1 MIISD
6 FMNKRHTNF
15 RNTITRKQPMNSSLR
30 TPIMNEFRFSNP
42 STRWSMLLLLLLFSV
57 SLQNCSSSEMESSE
71 PEELIKMV
79 NVETEV
85 LIPEPFNSFL
95 RLVGTVETSDDV
107 QLSAEV
113 SGRVLTHVVR
123 EGQRVRKG
131 QTILRI
137 DDAKLSQEVARL
149 EAMVAQSETTWN
161 RVQTLYEEENI
172 GSEIDYLT
180 AKYAFDQNKS
190 ALASLLVDLENT
202 EIIAPFNGVVETIF
216 VEEGEMVAP
225 GMPAIRLI
233 GAEQF
238 VISAGVP
245 ARYANVVEL
254 GDRVDVWFDTQV
266 QDTLAGTIVYV
277 ANSIDPSNRTFK
289 IDIRLPSGQSYYKVD
304 MIANLRLNT
313 LSLDQA
319 VVVSEEFVYSKDYGY
334 VMYVKESNSEG
345 KDIARERKVEL
356 GPSFKTEVVINQGL
370 APGDEIITIGSA
382 FLNDG
387 VRINVVNS
395 TGPVLAF
402 D

>member
-1 MIISD
+1 
-6 FMNKRHTNF
+6 
-15 RNTITRKQPMNSSLR
+15 MNSSFR
-30 TPIMNEFRFSNP
+30 TPTMNALGFSHP
-42 STRWSMLLLLLLFSV
+42 LTRWSMYSLLLLFSV

-85 LIPEPFNSFL
+85 LSPETFNSFL
-95 RLVGTVETSDDV
+95 RLVGRVETSDDV

-113 SGRVLTHVVR
+113 SGRVLAHVVS

-131 QTILRI
+131 QTILQI
-137 DDAKLSQEVARL
+137 DDSKLSQEVARL
-149 EAMVAQSETTWN
+149 EALVAQSETTWK
-161 RVQTLYEEENI
+161 RVQTLYEKENI
-172 GSEIDYLT
+172 GSEIDYLN
-180 AKYAFDQNKS
+180 AKYAYDQNKS

-233 GAEQF
+233 GADQF
-238 VISAGVP
+238 VIAAGVP

-254 GDRVDVWFDTQV
+254 GDKVDVWFDTQV

-289 IDIRLPSGQSYYKVD
+289 IDIRLPSGQTYYKVD

-313 LSLDQA
+313 LSLSQA
-319 VVVSEEFVYSKDYGY
+319 IVVSEEFVYSKGDGY
-334 VMYVKESNSEG
+334 VMYVKSTNSEG
-345 KDIARERKVEL
+345 KDIAIERRVEL

-370 APGDEIITIGSA
+370 LLGDEIITIGSA

-387 VRINVVNS
+387 VRINVVSS
-395 TGPVLAF
+395 TGPVLAL

>member
-1 MIISD
+1 
-6 FMNKRHTNF
+6 
-15 RNTITRKQPMNSSLR
+15 MNSSFR
-30 TPIMNEFRFSNP
+30 NPIKNVFQSP
-42 STRWSMLLLLLLFSV
+42 SSSTRWSMLFVVLVFS
-57 SLQNCSSSEMESSE
+57 LTLHNCSSDEMESSE

-85 LIPEPFNSFL
+85 LRSEPFNSFL

-113 SGRVLTHVVR
+113 SGKVFMHVVS
-123 EGQRVRKG
+123 EGQKVQKG

-149 EAMVAQSETTWN
+149 EAVVAQYETTWK

-172 GSEIDYLT
+172 GSEIDYLN
-180 AKYAFDQNKS
+180 AKYAYDQNKS
-190 ALASLLVDLENT
+190 ALSSLSVDLENT
-202 EIIAPFNGVVETIF
+202 EIIAPFTGVVETIF

-233 GAEQF
+233 GANQF

-289 IDIRLPSGQSYYKVD
+289 IDIRLPSGKTYYKVD

-313 LSLDQA
+313 LSLNQA
-319 VVVSEEFVYSKDYGY
+319 VVVSEEFVYSKGEGY
-334 VMYVKESNSEG
+334 VMYVKGTNSEG
-345 KDIARERKVEL
+345 KDIALERKVEL
-356 GPSFKTEVVINQGL
+356 GPSFKTEVVISRGL

-382 FLNDG
+382 FLNDR

-395 TGPVLAF
+395 TGPVFAL

>member
-1 MIISD
+1 
-6 FMNKRHTNF
+6 
-15 RNTITRKQPMNSSLR
+15 MNSSFR
-30 TPIMNEFRFSNP
+30 NPIKNVFQSPSSSTP
-42 STRWSMLLLLLLFSV
+42 WSMLFVVLVFS
-57 SLQNCSSSEMESSE
+57 LTLHNCSSDEMESSE

-85 LIPEPFNSFL
+85 LSSEPFNSFL

-113 SGRVLTHVVR
+113 SGKVFMHVVS
-123 EGQRVRKG
+123 EGQKVQKG

-149 EAMVAQSETTWN
+149 EAVVAQSETTWK

-172 GSEIDYLT
+172 GSEIDYLN
-180 AKYAFDQNKS
+180 AKYAYDQNKS
-190 ALASLLVDLENT
+190 ALSSLSVDLENT
-202 EIIAPFNGVVETIF
+202 EIIAPFTGVVETIF

-233 GAEQF
+233 GANQF

-254 GDRVDVWFDTQV
+254 GDRVDVWFDTQI

-277 ANSIDPSNRTFK
+277 ANSIDPLNRTFK
-289 IDIRLPSGQSYYKVD
+289 IDIRLPSGKTYYKVD

-313 LSLDQA
+313 LSLNQA
-319 VVVSEEFVYSKDYGY
+319 VVVSEEFVYSKGEGY
-334 VMYVKESNSEG
+334 VMYVKGTNSEG
-345 KDIARERKVEL
+345 KDIALERKVEL
-356 GPSFKTEVVINQGL
+356 GPSFKTEVVINRGL

-382 FLNDG
+382 FLNDR

-395 TGPVLAF
+395 TGPVFAL

>member
-1 MIISD
+1 
-6 FMNKRHTNF
+6 
-15 RNTITRKQPMNSSLR
+15 MNSSFR
-30 TPIMNEFRFSNP
+30 NPIKNVFQSP
-42 STRWSMLLLLLLFSV
+42 SSSTRWSMLFVVLVFS
-57 SLQNCSSSEMESSE
+57 LTLHNCSSDEMESSE

-85 LIPEPFNSFL
+85 LSSEPFNSFL

-113 SGRVLTHVVR
+113 SGKVFMHLVS
-123 EGQRVRKG
+123 EGQKVQKG

-149 EAMVAQSETTWN
+149 EAVVAQYETTWK

-172 GSEIDYLT
+172 GSEIDYLN
-180 AKYAFDQNKS
+180 AKYAYDQNKS
-190 ALASLLVDLENT
+190 ALSSLLVDLENT
-202 EIIAPFNGVVETIF
+202 EIIAPFTGVVETIF

-233 GAEQF
+233 GANQF

-289 IDIRLPSGQSYYKVD
+289 IDIRLPSGKTYYKVD

-313 LSLDQA
+313 LSLNQA
-319 VVVSEEFVYSKDYGY
+319 VVVSEEFVYSKGEGY
-334 VMYVKESNSEG
+334 VMYVKGTNSEG
-345 KDIARERKVEL
+345 KDIALERKVEL
-356 GPSFKTEVVINQGL
+356 GPSFKTEVVISRGL

-382 FLNDG
+382 FLNDR

-395 TGPVLAF
+395 TGPVFAL

>member
-1 MIISD
+1 
-6 FMNKRHTNF
+6 
-15 RNTITRKQPMNSSLR
+15 MNSSFR
-30 TPIMNEFRFSNP
+30 NPIKNVFQSP
-42 STRWSMLLLLLLFSV
+42 SSSTRWSMLFVVLVFS
-57 SLQNCSSSEMESSE
+57 LTLHNCSSEEMESSE

-85 LIPEPFNSFL
+85 LSSEPFNSFL

-113 SGRVLTHVVR
+113 SGKVFMHVVS
-123 EGQRVRKG
+123 EGQKVQKG

-149 EAMVAQSETTWN
+149 EAVVAQYETTWK

-172 GSEIDYLT
+172 GSEIDYLN
-180 AKYAFDQNKS
+180 AKYAYDQNKS
-190 ALASLLVDLENT
+190 ALSSLLVDLENT
-202 EIIAPFNGVVETIF
+202 EIIAPFTGVVETIF

-233 GAEQF
+233 GANQF

-289 IDIRLPSGQSYYKVD
+289 IDIRLPSGKTYYKVD

-313 LSLDQA
+313 LSLNQA
-319 VVVSEEFVYSKDYGY
+319 VVVSEEFVYSKGEGY
-334 VMYVKESNSEG
+334 VMYVKGTNSEG
-345 KDIARERKVEL
+345 KDIALERKVEL
-356 GPSFKTEVVINQGL
+356 GPSFKTEVVISRGL

-382 FLNDG
+382 FLNDR

-395 TGPVLAF
+395 TGPVFAL

>member
-1 MIISD
+1 
-6 FMNKRHTNF
+6 
-15 RNTITRKQPMNSSLR
+15 MNSSFR
-30 TPIMNEFRFSNP
+30 NPIKNVFQSPSSSN
-42 STRWSMLLLLLLFSV
+42 RWSMLFVVLVFS
-57 SLQNCSSSEMESSE
+57 LTLHNCSSDEMESSE

-85 LIPEPFNSFL
+85 LSSEPFNSFL

-113 SGRVLTHVVR
+113 SGKVFMHVVS
-123 EGQRVRKG
+123 EGQKVQKG

-149 EAMVAQSETTWN
+149 EAVVAQSETTWK

-172 GSEIDYLT
+172 GSEIDYLN
-180 AKYAFDQNKS
+180 AKYAYDQNKS
-190 ALASLLVDLENT
+190 ALSSLSVDLENT
-202 EIIAPFNGVVETIF
+202 KIIAPFTGVVETIF

-233 GAEQF
+233 GANQF

-289 IDIRLPSGQSYYKVD
+289 IDIRLPNGKTYYKVD

-313 LSLDQA
+313 LSLNQA
-319 VVVSEEFVYSKDYGY
+319 VVVSEEFVYSKGEGY
-334 VMYVKESNSEG
+334 VMYVKGTNSEG
-345 KDIARERKVEL
+345 KDIALERKVEL
-356 GPSFKTEVVINQGL
+356 GPSFKTEVVINRGL

-382 FLNDG
+382 FLNDR

-395 TGPVLAF
+395 TGPVFAL

>member
-1 MIISD
+1 
-6 FMNKRHTNF
+6 
-15 RNTITRKQPMNSSLR
+15 MNSSFR
-30 TPIMNEFRFSNP
+30 NPIKNVFQSP
-42 STRWSMLLLLLLFSV
+42 SSFTRWSMLFVVLVFS
-57 SLQNCSSSEMESSE
+57 LTLYNCSSNEMESSE

-85 LIPEPFNSFL
+85 LFLEPFNSFL

-113 SGRVLTHVVR
+113 SGKVSMHVVS
-123 EGQRVRKG
+123 EGQQVQKG

-149 EAMVAQSETTWN
+149 EAMVAQSETTWK
-161 RVQTLYEEENI
+161 RIQTLYEEENI
-172 GSEIDYLT
+172 GSEIDYLN
-180 AKYAFDQNKS
+180 AKYAYDQNKS
-190 ALASLLVDLENT
+190 ALSSLAVDLENT
-202 EIIAPFNGVVETIF
+202 EIIAPFTGVVETIF
-216 VEEGEMVAP
+216 VEEGEMVGP

-233 GAEQF
+233 GADQF

-254 GDRVDVWFDTQV
+254 GDQVDVWFDTQV
-266 QDTLAGTIVYV
+266 QDTLAGNIVYV

-289 IDIRLPSGQSYYKVD
+289 IDIRLPSGKTYYKVD

-313 LSLDQA
+313 LSLNQA
-319 VVVSEEFVYSKDYGY
+319 VVVSEEFVYSKGDGY
-334 VMYVKESNSEG
+334 VMYIKGTNSEG
-345 KDIARERKVEL
+345 KDIALERKVEL
-356 GPSFKTEVVINQGL
+356 GPSFKTEVVIKRGL
-370 APGDEIITIGSA
+370 VPGDEIITIGSA
-382 FLNDG
+382 FLNDR

-395 TGPVLAF
+395 TDPVFAL

>member
-1 MIISD
+1 
-6 FMNKRHTNF
+6 
-15 RNTITRKQPMNSSLR
+15 MNSSFR
-30 TPIMNEFRFSNP
+30 NPIKNVFQSP
-42 STRWSMLLLLLLFSV
+42 SSSTRWSMLIVVLVFS
-57 SLQNCSSSEMESSE
+57 LTLHNCSSDEMESSE

-85 LIPEPFNSFL
+85 LSSEPFNSFL

-113 SGRVLTHVVR
+113 SGKVFMHVVS
-123 EGQRVRKG
+123 EGQKVQKG

-149 EAMVAQSETTWN
+149 EAVLAQSETTWK

-172 GSEIDYLT
+172 GSEIDYLN
-180 AKYAFDQNKS
+180 AKYAYDQNKS
-190 ALASLLVDLENT
+190 ALSSLSVDLENT
-202 EIIAPFNGVVETIF
+202 EIIAPFTGVVETIF

-233 GAEQF
+233 GANQF

-289 IDIRLPSGQSYYKVD
+289 IDIRLPSGKTYYKVD

-313 LSLDQA
+313 LSLNQA
-319 VVVSEEFVYSKDYGY
+319 VVVSEEFVYSKGEGY
-334 VMYVKESNSEG
+334 VMYVKGTNSEG
-345 KDIARERKVEL
+345 KDIALERKVEL
-356 GPSFKTEVVINQGL
+356 GPSFKTEVVINRGL

-382 FLNDG
+382 FLNDR

-395 TGPVLAF
+395 TGPVFAL

>member
-1 MIISD
+1 
-6 FMNKRHTNF
+6 
-15 RNTITRKQPMNSSLR
+15 MNSSFR
-30 TPIMNEFRFSNP
+30 NPIKNVFQSP
-42 STRWSMLLLLLLFSV
+42 SSSTRWSMLFVVLVFS
-57 SLQNCSSSEMESSE
+57 LTLHNCSSDEMESSE

-85 LIPEPFNSFL
+85 LSSEPFNSFL

-113 SGRVLTHVVR
+113 SGKVFMHVVS
-123 EGQRVRKG
+123 EGQKVQKG

-149 EAMVAQSETTWN
+149 EAVVAQYETTWK

-172 GSEIDYLT
+172 GSEIDYLN
-180 AKYAFDQNKS
+180 AKYAYDQNKS
-190 ALASLLVDLENT
+190 ALSSLSVDLENT
-202 EIIAPFNGVVETIF
+202 EIIAPFTGVVETIF

-233 GAEQF
+233 GANQF

-289 IDIRLPSGQSYYKVD
+289 IDIRLPSGKTYYKVD

-313 LSLDQA
+313 LSLNQA
-319 VVVSEEFVYSKDYGY
+319 VVVSEEFVYSKGEGY
-334 VMYVKESNSEG
+334 VMYVKGTNSEG
-345 KDIARERKVEL
+345 KDIALERKVEL
-356 GPSFKTEVVINQGL
+356 GPSFKTEVVISRGL

-382 FLNDG
+382 FLNDR

-395 TGPVLAF
+395 TGPVFAL

>member
-1 MIISD
+1 
-6 FMNKRHTNF
+6 
-15 RNTITRKQPMNSSLR
+15 MNSSFR
-30 TPIMNEFRFSNP
+30 NPIKNVFQSP
-42 STRWSMLLLLLLFSV
+42 SSFARWSMLFVVLVFS
-57 SLQNCSSSEMESSE
+57 LTLYNCSSNEMESSE

-85 LIPEPFNSFL
+85 LFLEPFNSFL

-113 SGRVLTHVVR
+113 SGKVSMHVVS
-123 EGQRVRKG
+123 EGQQVQKG

-149 EAMVAQSETTWN
+149 KAMVAQSETTWK

-172 GSEIDYLT
+172 GSEIDYLN
-180 AKYAFDQNKS
+180 AKYAYDQNKS
-190 ALASLLVDLENT
+190 ALSSLAVDLENT
-202 EIIAPFNGVVETIF
+202 EIIAPFTGVVETIF

-233 GAEQF
+233 GADQF

-266 QDTLAGTIVYV
+266 QDTLAGNIVYV

-289 IDIRLPSGQSYYKVD
+289 IDIRLPSGKTYYKVD

-313 LSLDQA
+313 LSLNQV
-319 VVVSEEFVYSKDYGY
+319 VVVSEEFVYSKGDGY
-334 VMYVKESNSEG
+334 VMYVKGTNSEG
-345 KDIARERKVEL
+345 KDIALERTVEL
-356 GPSFKTEVVINQGL
+356 GPSFKTEVVINRGL
-370 APGDEIITIGSA
+370 VPGDEIITIGSA
-382 FLNDG
+382 FLNDR

-395 TGPVLAF
+395 IGPVLAL

>member
-1 MIISD
+1 
-6 FMNKRHTNF
+6 
-15 RNTITRKQPMNSSLR
+15 MNSSFR
-30 TPIMNEFRFSNP
+30 NPIKNVFQSP
-42 STRWSMLLLLLLFSV
+42 SSSTRWSMLFVVLVFS
-57 SLQNCSSSEMESSE
+57 LTLHNCSSDEMESSG

-85 LIPEPFNSFL
+85 LSSEPFNSFL

-113 SGRVLTHVVR
+113 SGKVFMHVVS
-123 EGQRVRKG
+123 EGQKVQKG

-149 EAMVAQSETTWN
+149 EAVVAQSETTWK

-172 GSEIDYLT
+172 GSEIDYLN
-180 AKYAFDQNKS
+180 AKYAYDQNKS
-190 ALASLLVDLENT
+190 ALSSLSVDLENT
-202 EIIAPFNGVVETIF
+202 EIIAPFTGVVETIF

-233 GAEQF
+233 GANQF

-289 IDIRLPSGQSYYKVD
+289 IDIRLPSGKTYYKVD

-313 LSLDQA
+313 LSLNQA
-319 VVVSEEFVYSKDYGY
+319 VVVSEEFVYSKGEGY
-334 VMYVKESNSEG
+334 VMYVKGTNSEG
-345 KDIARERKVEL
+345 KDIALERKVEL
-356 GPSFKTEVVINQGL
+356 GPSFKTEVVINRGL

-382 FLNDG
+382 FLNDR

-395 TGPVLAF
+395 TGPVFAL

>member
-1 MIISD
+1 
-6 FMNKRHTNF
+6 
-15 RNTITRKQPMNSSLR
+15 MNSSFR
-30 TPIMNEFRFSNP
+30 NPIKNVFQSP
-42 STRWSMLLLLLLFSV
+42 SSSTRWCMLFVVLVFS
-57 SLQNCSSSEMESSE
+57 LTLHNCSSDKMESSE

-85 LIPEPFNSFL
+85 LSSEPFNSFL

-113 SGRVLTHVVR
+113 SGKVFMHVVS
-123 EGQRVRKG
+123 EGQKVQKG

-149 EAMVAQSETTWN
+149 EAVVAQSETTWK

-172 GSEIDYLT
+172 GSEIDYLN
-180 AKYAFDQNKS
+180 AKYAYDQNKS
-190 ALASLLVDLENT
+190 ALSSLSVDLENT
-202 EIIAPFNGVVETIF
+202 EIIAPFTGVVETIF

-233 GAEQF
+233 GANQF

-289 IDIRLPSGQSYYKVD
+289 IDIRLPSGKTYYKVD

-313 LSLDQA
+313 LSLNQA
-319 VVVSEEFVYSKDYGY
+319 VVVSEEFVYSKGEGY
-334 VMYVKESNSEG
+334 VMYVKGTNSEG
-345 KDIARERKVEL
+345 KDIALERKVEL
-356 GPSFKTEVVINQGL
+356 GPSFKTEVVINRGL

-382 FLNDG
+382 FLNDR

-395 TGPVLAF
+395 TGPVFAL

>member
-1 MIISD
+1 
-6 FMNKRHTNF
+6 
-15 RNTITRKQPMNSSLR
+15 MNSSHR
-30 TPIMNEFRFSNP
+30 NPIKSVFQSPRS
-42 STRWSMLLLLLLFSV
+42 STQWSMLFVVLVFS
-57 SLQNCSSSEMESSE
+57 LTLHNCSSDEMESSE

-85 LIPEPFNSFL
+85 LSSEPFNSFL

-113 SGRVLTHVVR
+113 SGKVFMHVVS
-123 EGQRVRKG
+123 EGQKVQKG

-149 EAMVAQSETTWN
+149 EAVVAQYETTWK

-172 GSEIDYLT
+172 GSEIDYLN
-180 AKYAFDQNKS
+180 AKYAYDQNKS
-190 ALASLLVDLENT
+190 ALSSLLVDLENT
-202 EIIAPFNGVVETIF
+202 EIIAPFTGVVETIF

-233 GAEQF
+233 GANQF

-289 IDIRLPSGQSYYKVD
+289 IDIRLPSGKTYYKVD

-313 LSLDQA
+313 LSLNQA
-319 VVVSEEFVYSKDYGY
+319 VVVSEEFVYSKGEGY
-334 VMYVKESNSEG
+334 VMYVKGTNSEG
-345 KDIARERKVEL
+345 KDIALERKVEL
-356 GPSFKTEVVINQGL
+356 GPSFKTEVVISRGL

-382 FLNDG
+382 FLNDR

-395 TGPVLAF
+395 TGPVFAL

>member
-1 MIISD
+1 
-6 FMNKRHTNF
+6 
-15 RNTITRKQPMNSSLR
+15 MNSSFIN
-30 TPIMNEFRFSNP
+30 PIKNVFQSP
-42 STRWSMLLLLLLFSV
+42 SSSTRWSMLFVVLVFS
-57 SLQNCSSSEMESSE
+57 LTLHNCSSDEMESSE

-85 LIPEPFNSFL
+85 LSSEPFNSFL

-113 SGRVLTHVVR
+113 SGKVFMHVVS
-123 EGQRVRKG
+123 EGQKVQKG

-149 EAMVAQSETTWN
+149 EAVVAQYETTWK

-172 GSEIDYLT
+172 GSEIDYLN
-180 AKYAFDQNKS
+180 AKYAYDQNKS
-190 ALASLLVDLENT
+190 ALSSLSVDLENT
-202 EIIAPFNGVVETIF
+202 EIIAPFTGVVETIF

-233 GAEQF
+233 GANQF

-289 IDIRLPSGQSYYKVD
+289 IDIRLPSGKTYYKVD

-313 LSLDQA
+313 LSLNQA
-319 VVVSEEFVYSKDYGY
+319 VVVSEEFVYSKGEGY
-334 VMYVKESNSEG
+334 VMYVKGTNSEG
-345 KDIARERKVEL
+345 KDIALERKVEL
-356 GPSFKTEVVINQGL
+356 GPSFKTEVVISRGL

-382 FLNDG
+382 FLNDR

-395 TGPVLAF
+395 TGPVFAL

>member
-1 MIISD
+1 
-6 FMNKRHTNF
+6 
-15 RNTITRKQPMNSSLR
+15 MNSS
-30 TPIMNEFRFSNP
+30 FRNSIKNVFQSP
-42 STRWSMLLLLLLFSV
+42 SLYTQWSMLFVVLVFS
-57 SLQNCSSSEMESSE
+57 LTLHNCSSDEMESSE

-85 LIPEPFNSFL
+85 LSSEPFNSFL

-113 SGRVLTHVVR
+113 SGKVFMHVVS
-123 EGQRVRKG
+123 EGQKVQKG

-149 EAMVAQSETTWN
+149 EAVVAQSETTWK

-172 GSEIDYLT
+172 GSEIDYLN
-180 AKYAFDQNKS
+180 AKYAYDQNKS
-190 ALASLLVDLENT
+190 ALSSLSVDLENT
-202 EIIAPFNGVVETIF
+202 EIIAPFTGVVETIF

-233 GAEQF
+233 GANQF

-266 QDTLAGTIVYV
+266 QDTLTGTIVYV

-289 IDIRLPSGQSYYKVD
+289 IDIRLPSGKTYYKVD

-313 LSLDQA
+313 LSLNQA
-319 VVVSEEFVYSKDYGY
+319 VVVSEEFVYSKGEGY
-334 VMYVKESNSEG
+334 VMYVKGTNSEG
-345 KDIARERKVEL
+345 KDIALERKVEL
-356 GPSFKTEVVINQGL
+356 GPSFKTEVVINRGL

-382 FLNDG
+382 FLNDR

-395 TGPVLAF
+395 TGPVFAL

>member
-1 MIISD
+1 
-6 FMNKRHTNF
+6 
-15 RNTITRKQPMNSSLR
+15 MNSSFR
-30 TPIMNEFRFSNP
+30 NPIKNVFQSP
-42 STRWSMLLLLLLFSV
+42 SSSTRWSMLFVVLVFS
-57 SLQNCSSSEMESSE
+57 LTLHNCSSDEMESSE

-85 LIPEPFNSFL
+85 LSSEPFNSFL

-113 SGRVLTHVVR
+113 SGKVFMHVVS
-123 EGQRVRKG
+123 EGQKVQKG

-149 EAMVAQSETTWN
+149 EAVVAQYETTWK

-172 GSEIDYLT
+172 GSEIDYLN
-180 AKYAFDQNKS
+180 AKYAYDQNKS
-190 ALASLLVDLENT
+190 ALSSLSVDLENT
-202 EIIAPFNGVVETIF
+202 EIIAPFTGVVETIF

-233 GAEQF
+233 GANQF

-289 IDIRLPSGQSYYKVD
+289 IDIRLPSGKSYYKVD

-313 LSLDQA
+313 LSLNQA
-319 VVVSEEFVYSKDYGY
+319 VVVSEEFVYSKGEGY
-334 VMYVKESNSEG
+334 VMYVKGTNSEG
-345 KDIARERKVEL
+345 KDIALERKVEL
-356 GPSFKTEVVINQGL
+356 GPSFKTEVVISRGL

-382 FLNDG
+382 FLNDR

-395 TGPVLAF
+395 TGPVFAL

>member
-1 MIISD
+1 
-6 FMNKRHTNF
+6 
-15 RNTITRKQPMNSSLR
+15 MNSS
-30 TPIMNEFRFSNP
+30 FRNSIKNVFQSP
-42 STRWSMLLLLLLFSV
+42 SLYTQWSMLFVVLVFS
-57 SLQNCSSSEMESSE
+57 LTLHNCSSGEMESSE

-85 LIPEPFNSFL
+85 LSSEPFNSFL

-113 SGRVLTHVVR
+113 SGKVFMHVVS
-123 EGQRVRKG
+123 EGQKVQKG

-149 EAMVAQSETTWN
+149 EAVVAQSETTWK

-172 GSEIDYLT
+172 GSEIDYLN
-180 AKYAFDQNKS
+180 AKYAYDQNKS
-190 ALASLLVDLENT
+190 ALSSLSVDLENT
-202 EIIAPFNGVVETIF
+202 EIIAPFTGVVETIF

-233 GAEQF
+233 GANQF

-266 QDTLAGTIVYV
+266 QDTLTGTIVYV

-289 IDIRLPSGQSYYKVD
+289 IDIRLPSGKTYYKVD

-313 LSLDQA
+313 LSLNQA
-319 VVVSEEFVYSKDYGY
+319 VVVSEEFVYSKGEGY
-334 VMYVKESNSEG
+334 VMYVKGTNSEG
-345 KDIARERKVEL
+345 KDIALERKVEL
-356 GPSFKTEVVINQGL
+356 GPSFKTEVVINRGL

-382 FLNDG
+382 FLNDR

-395 TGPVLAF
+395 TGPVFAL

>member
-1 MIISD
+1 
-6 FMNKRHTNF
+6 
-15 RNTITRKQPMNSSLR
+15 MNSSFR
-30 TPIMNEFRFSNP
+30 NPIKNVFQSP
-42 STRWSMLLLLLLFSV
+42 SSSTRWSMLFVVLVFS
-57 SLQNCSSSEMESSE
+57 LTLHNCSSDEMESSE

-85 LIPEPFNSFL
+85 LSSEPFNSFL
-95 RLVGTVETSDDV
+95 RLVGMVETSDDV

-113 SGRVLTHVVR
+113 SGKVFMHVVS
-123 EGQRVRKG
+123 EGQKVQKG

-149 EAMVAQSETTWN
+149 EAVVAQYETTWK

-172 GSEIDYLT
+172 GSEIDYLN
-180 AKYAFDQNKS
+180 AKYAYDQNKS
-190 ALASLLVDLENT
+190 ALSSLSVDLENT
-202 EIIAPFNGVVETIF
+202 EIIAPFTGVVETIF

-233 GAEQF
+233 GANQF

-289 IDIRLPSGQSYYKVD
+289 IDIRLPSGKTYYKVD

-313 LSLDQA
+313 LSLNQA
-319 VVVSEEFVYSKDYGY
+319 VVVSEEFVYSKGEGY
-334 VMYVKESNSEG
+334 VMYVKGTNSEG
-345 KDIARERKVEL
+345 KDIALERKVEL
-356 GPSFKTEVVINQGL
+356 GPSFKTEVVISRGL

-382 FLNDG
+382 FLNDR

-395 TGPVLAF
+395 TGLVFAL

>member
-1 MIISD
+1 
-6 FMNKRHTNF
+6 
-15 RNTITRKQPMNSSLR
+15 MNSSFR
-30 TPIMNEFRFSNP
+30 NPIKNVFQSPSSSTP
-42 STRWSMLLLLLLFSV
+42 WSMLFVVLVFS
-57 SLQNCSSSEMESSE
+57 LTLHNCSSDEMESSE

-85 LIPEPFNSFL
+85 LSSEPFNSFL

-113 SGRVLTHVVR
+113 SGKVFMHVVS
-123 EGQRVRKG
+123 EGQKVQKG

-149 EAMVAQSETTWN
+149 EAVVAQSETTWK

-172 GSEIDYLT
+172 GSEIDYLN
-180 AKYAFDQNKS
+180 AKYAYDQNKS
-190 ALASLLVDLENT
+190 ALSSLSVDLENT
-202 EIIAPFNGVVETIF
+202 EIIAPFTGVVETIF

-233 GAEQF
+233 GANQF

-254 GDRVDVWFDTQV
+254 GDRVDVWFDTQI

-289 IDIRLPSGQSYYKVD
+289 IDIRLPSGKTYYKVD

-313 LSLDQA
+313 LSLNQA
-319 VVVSEEFVYSKDYGY
+319 VVVSEEFVYSKGEGY
-334 VMYVKESNSEG
+334 VMYVKGTNSEG
-345 KDIARERKVEL
+345 KDIALERKVEL
-356 GPSFKTEVVINQGL
+356 GPSFKTEVVINRGL

-382 FLNDG
+382 FLNDR

-395 TGPVLAF
+395 TGPVFAL

>member
-1 MIISD
+1 
-6 FMNKRHTNF
+6 
-15 RNTITRKQPMNSSLR
+15 MNSSFR
-30 TPIMNEFRFSNP
+30 NPIKNVFQSP
-42 STRWSMLLLLLLFSV
+42 SSSTRWSMLFVVLVFS
-57 SLQNCSSSEMESSE
+57 LTLHNCSSDEMESSE

-85 LIPEPFNSFL
+85 LSSEPFNSFL

-113 SGRVLTHVVR
+113 SGKVLMHVVS
-123 EGQRVRKG
+123 EGQKVQKG

-149 EAMVAQSETTWN
+149 EAVVAQYETTWK

-172 GSEIDYLT
+172 GSEIDYLD
-180 AKYAFDQNKS
+180 AKYAYDQNKS
-190 ALASLLVDLENT
+190 ALSSLSVDLENT
-202 EIIAPFNGVVETIF
+202 EIIAPFTGVVETIF

-233 GAEQF
+233 GANQF

-289 IDIRLPSGQSYYKVD
+289 IDIRLPSGKTYYKVD

-313 LSLDQA
+313 LSLNQA
-319 VVVSEEFVYSKDYGY
+319 VVVSEEFVYSKGEGY
-334 VMYVKESNSEG
+334 VMYVKGTNSEG
-345 KDIARERKVEL
+345 KDIALERKVEL
-356 GPSFKTEVVINQGL
+356 GPSFKTEVVISRGL

-382 FLNDG
+382 FLNDR

-395 TGPVLAF
+395 TGPVFAL

>member
-1 MIISD
+1 
-6 FMNKRHTNF
+6 
-15 RNTITRKQPMNSSLR
+15 MNSSFR
-30 TPIMNEFRFSNP
+30 KPIKNVFQSP
-42 STRWSMLLLLLLFSV
+42 SSSTRWSMLFVVLVFS
-57 SLQNCSSSEMESSE
+57 LTLHNCSSDEMESSE

-85 LIPEPFNSFL
+85 LSSEPFNSFL

-113 SGRVLTHVVR
+113 SGKVFMHVVS
-123 EGQRVRKG
+123 EGQKVQKG

-149 EAMVAQSETTWN
+149 KAVVAQSETTWK

-172 GSEIDYLT
+172 GSEIDYLN
-180 AKYAFDQNKS
+180 AKYAYDQNKS
-190 ALASLLVDLENT
+190 ALSSLSVDLENT
-202 EIIAPFNGVVETIF
+202 KIIAPFTGVVETIF

-233 GAEQF
+233 GANQF

-289 IDIRLPSGQSYYKVD
+289 IDIRLPNGKTYYKVD

-313 LSLDQA
+313 LSLNQA
-319 VVVSEEFVYSKDYGY
+319 VVVSEEFVYSKGEGY
-334 VMYVKESNSEG
+334 VMYVKGTSSEG
-345 KDIARERKVEL
+345 KDIALERKVEL
-356 GPSFKTEVVINQGL
+356 GPSFKTEVVINRGL

-382 FLNDG
+382 FLNDR

-395 TGPVLAF
+395 TGPVFAL

>member
-1 MIISD
+1 
-6 FMNKRHTNF
+6 
-15 RNTITRKQPMNSSLR
+15 MNSS
-30 TPIMNEFRFSNP
+30 FRNQIKNVFQSP
-42 STRWSMLLLLLLFSV
+42 SSSTRWSMLFVVLVFS
-57 SLQNCSSSEMESSE
+57 LTLHNCSSDEMESSE

-85 LIPEPFNSFL
+85 LSSEPFNSFL

-113 SGRVLTHVVR
+113 SGKVLMHVVS
-123 EGQRVRKG
+123 EGQKVQKG

-149 EAMVAQSETTWN
+149 EAVVAQYETTWK

-172 GSEIDYLT
+172 GSEIDYLN
-180 AKYAFDQNKS
+180 AKYAYDQNKS
-190 ALASLLVDLENT
+190 ALSSLSVDLENT
-202 EIIAPFNGVVETIF
+202 EIIAPFTGVVETIF

-233 GAEQF
+233 GANQF

-289 IDIRLPSGQSYYKVD
+289 IDIRLPSGKTYYKVD

-313 LSLDQA
+313 LSLNQA
-319 VVVSEEFVYSKDYGY
+319 VVVSEEFVYSKGEGY
-334 VMYVKESNSEG
+334 VMYVKGTNSEG
-345 KDIARERKVEL
+345 KDIALERKVEL
-356 GPSFKTEVVINQGL
+356 GPSFKTEVVISRGL

-382 FLNDG
+382 FLNDR

-395 TGPVLAF
+395 TGPVFAL

>member
-1 MIISD
+1 
-6 FMNKRHTNF
+6 
-15 RNTITRKQPMNSSLR
+15 MNSSFR
-30 TPIMNEFRFSNP
+30 NPIKNVFQSP
-42 STRWSMLLLLLLFSV
+42 SSFTWWSMLFVVLVFS
-57 SLQNCSSSEMESSE
+57 LTLYNCSSNEMESSE

-85 LIPEPFNSFL
+85 LFLEPFNSFL

-113 SGRVLTHVVR
+113 SGKVSMHVVS
-123 EGQRVRKG
+123 EGQQVQKG

-149 EAMVAQSETTWN
+149 EAMVAQSETTWK
-161 RVQTLYEEENI
+161 RIQTLYEEENI
-172 GSEIDYLT
+172 GSEIDYLN
-180 AKYAFDQNKS
+180 AKYAYDQNKS
-190 ALASLLVDLENT
+190 ALSSLAVDLENT
-202 EIIAPFNGVVETIF
+202 EIIAPFTGVVETIF

-233 GAEQF
+233 GADQF

-254 GDRVDVWFDTQV
+254 GDQVDVWFDTQV
-266 QDTLAGTIVYV
+266 QDTLAGNIVYV

-289 IDIRLPSGQSYYKVD
+289 IDIRLPSGKTYYKVD

-313 LSLDQA
+313 LSLNQA
-319 VVVSEEFVYSKDYGY
+319 VVVSEEFVYSKGDGY
-334 VMYVKESNSEG
+334 VMYIKGTNSEG
-345 KDIARERKVEL
+345 KDIALERKVEL
-356 GPSFKTEVVINQGL
+356 GPSFKTEVVIKRGL
-370 APGDEIITIGSA
+370 VPGDEIITIGSA
-382 FLNDG
+382 FLNDR

-395 TGPVLAF
+395 TDPVFAL

>member
-1 MIISD
+1 
-6 FMNKRHTNF
+6 
-15 RNTITRKQPMNSSLR
+15 MNSSHR
-30 TPIMNEFRFSNP
+30 NPIKSVFQSPRS
-42 STRWSMLLLLLLFSV
+42 STQWSMLFVVLVFS
-57 SLQNCSSSEMESSE
+57 LTLHNCSSDEMESSE

-85 LIPEPFNSFL
+85 LSSEPFNSFL

-113 SGRVLTHVVR
+113 SGKVFMHVVS
-123 EGQRVRKG
+123 EGQKVQKG

-149 EAMVAQSETTWN
+149 EAVVAQYETTWK

-172 GSEIDYLT
+172 GSEIDYLN
-180 AKYAFDQNKS
+180 AKYAYDQNKS
-190 ALASLLVDLENT
+190 ALSSLSVDLENT
-202 EIIAPFNGVVETIF
+202 EIIAPFTGVVETIF

-233 GAEQF
+233 GANQF

-289 IDIRLPSGQSYYKVD
+289 IDIRLPSGKTYYKVD

-313 LSLDQA
+313 LSLNQA
-319 VVVSEEFVYSKDYGY
+319 VVVSEEFVYSKGEGY
-334 VMYVKESNSEG
+334 VMYVKGTSSEG
-345 KDIARERKVEL
+345 KDIALERKVEL
-356 GPSFKTEVVINQGL
+356 GPSFKTEVVINRGL

-382 FLNDG
+382 FLNDR

-395 TGPVLAF
+395 TGPVFAL

>member
-1 MIISD
+1 
-6 FMNKRHTNF
+6 
-15 RNTITRKQPMNSSLR
+15 
-30 TPIMNEFRFSNP
+30 
-42 STRWSMLLLLLLFSV
+42 
-57 SLQNCSSSEMESSE
+57 MESSE

-85 LIPEPFNSFL
+85 LFLEPFNSFL

-113 SGRVLTHVVR
+113 SGKVSMHVVS
-123 EGQRVRKG
+123 EGQQVQKG

-149 EAMVAQSETTWN
+149 EAMVAQSETTWK
-161 RVQTLYEEENI
+161 RIQTLYEEENI
-172 GSEIDYLT
+172 GSEIDYLN
-180 AKYAFDQNKS
+180 AKYAYDQNKS
-190 ALASLLVDLENT
+190 ALSSLAVDLENT
-202 EIIAPFNGVVETIF
+202 EIIAPFTGVVETIF

-233 GAEQF
+233 GADQF

-254 GDRVDVWFDTQV
+254 GDQVDVWFDTQV
-266 QDTLAGTIVYV
+266 QDTLAGNIVYV

-289 IDIRLPSGQSYYKVD
+289 IDIRLPSGKTYYKVD

-313 LSLDQA
+313 LSLNQA
-319 VVVSEEFVYSKDYGY
+319 VVVSEEFVYSKGDGY
-334 VMYVKESNSEG
+334 VMYIKGTNSEG
-345 KDIARERKVEL
+345 KDIALERKVEL
-356 GPSFKTEVVINQGL
+356 GPSFKTEVVIKRGL
-370 APGDEIITIGSA
+370 VPGDEIITIGSA
-382 FLNDG
+382 FLNDR

-395 TGPVLAF
+395 TDPVFAL

>member
-1 MIISD
+1 
-6 FMNKRHTNF
+6 
-15 RNTITRKQPMNSSLR
+15 MNSSFR
-30 TPIMNEFRFSNP
+30 TPTMNALRFSHP
-42 STRWSMLLLLLLFSV
+42 LTRWSMYSLLLLFSV

-85 LIPEPFNSFL
+85 LSPEPFNSFL
-95 RLVGTVETSDDV
+95 RLVGRVETSDDV

-113 SGRVLTHVVR
+113 SGRVLAHVVS

-131 QTILRI
+131 QTILQI
-137 DDAKLSQEVARL
+137 DDSKLSQEVARL
-149 EAMVAQSETTWN
+149 EALVAQSETTWK
-161 RVQTLYEEENI
+161 RVQTLFEKENI
-172 GSEIDYLT
+172 GSEIDYLN
-180 AKYAFDQNKS
+180 AKYAYDQNKS

-233 GAEQF
+233 GADQF
-238 VISAGVP
+238 VIAAGVP

-254 GDRVDVWFDTQV
+254 GDKVDVWFDTQV

-289 IDIRLPSGQSYYKVD
+289 IDIRLPSGQTYYKVD

-313 LSLDQA
+313 LSLSQA
-319 VVVSEEFVYSKDYGY
+319 IVVSEEFVYSKGDGY
-334 VMYVKESNSEG
+334 VMYVKGTNSEG
-345 KDIARERKVEL
+345 KDIAIERRVEL

-370 APGDEIITIGSA
+370 LLGDEIITIGSA

-387 VRINVVNS
+387 VRINIVSS
-395 TGPVLAF
+395 TGPVLAL

>member
-1 MIISD
+1 
-6 FMNKRHTNF
+6 
-15 RNTITRKQPMNSSLR
+15 MNSSFR
-30 TPIMNEFRFSNP
+30 NPIKNVFQSP
-42 STRWSMLLLLLLFSV
+42 SSSTRWSMLFVVLVFS
-57 SLQNCSSSEMESSE
+57 LTLHNCSSGEMESSE

-85 LIPEPFNSFL
+85 LSSEPFNSFL

-113 SGRVLTHVVR
+113 SGKVFMHVVS
-123 EGQRVRKG
+123 EGQKVQKG

-149 EAMVAQSETTWN
+149 EAVVAQSETTWK

-172 GSEIDYLT
+172 GSEIDYLN
-180 AKYAFDQNKS
+180 AKYAYDQNKS
-190 ALASLLVDLENT
+190 ALSSLSVDLENT
-202 EIIAPFNGVVETIF
+202 EIIAPFTGVVETIF

-233 GAEQF
+233 GANQF

-266 QDTLAGTIVYV
+266 QDTLTGTIVYV

-289 IDIRLPSGQSYYKVD
+289 IDIRLPSGKTYYKVD

-313 LSLDQA
+313 LSLNQA
-319 VVVSEEFVYSKDYGY
+319 VVVSEEFVYSKGEGY
-334 VMYVKESNSEG
+334 VMYVKGTNSEG
-345 KDIARERKVEL
+345 KDIALERKVEL
-356 GPSFKTEVVINQGL
+356 GPSFKTEVVINRGL

-382 FLNDG
+382 FLNDR

-395 TGPVLAF
+395 TGPVFAL

>member
-1 MIISD
+1 
-6 FMNKRHTNF
+6 
-15 RNTITRKQPMNSSLR
+15 MNSSFR
-30 TPIMNEFRFSNP
+30 NPIKNVFQSP
-42 STRWSMLLLLLLFSV
+42 SSSTRWSMLFVVLVFS
-57 SLQNCSSSEMESSE
+57 LTLHNCSSDEMESSE

-85 LIPEPFNSFL
+85 LSSEPFNSFL

-113 SGRVLTHVVR
+113 SGKVFMHVVS
-123 EGQRVRKG
+123 EGQKVQKG

-149 EAMVAQSETTWN
+149 EAVVAQYETTWK

-172 GSEIDYLT
+172 GSEIDYLN
-180 AKYAFDQNKS
+180 AKYAYDQNKS
-190 ALASLLVDLENT
+190 ALSSLSVDLENT
-202 EIIAPFNGVVETIF
+202 EIIAPFTGVVETIF

-225 GMPAIRLI
+225 GMPGIRLI
-233 GAEQF
+233 GANQF

-289 IDIRLPSGQSYYKVD
+289 IDIRLPSGKSYYKVD

-313 LSLDQA
+313 LSLNQA
-319 VVVSEEFVYSKDYGY
+319 VVVSEEFVYSKGEGY
-334 VMYVKESNSEG
+334 VMYVKGTNSEG
-345 KDIARERKVEL
+345 KDIALERKVEL
-356 GPSFKTEVVINQGL
+356 GPSFKTEVVISRGL

-382 FLNDG
+382 FLNDR

-395 TGPVLAF
+395 TGPVFAL

>member
-1 MIISD
+1 
-6 FMNKRHTNF
+6 
-15 RNTITRKQPMNSSLR
+15 MNSSFR
-30 TPIMNEFRFSNP
+30 NPIKNVFQSP
-42 STRWSMLLLLLLFSV
+42 SSSTRWSMLFVVLVFS
-57 SLQNCSSSEMESSE
+57 LTLHNCSSDEMESSE

-85 LIPEPFNSFL
+85 LSSEPFNSFL

-113 SGRVLTHVVR
+113 SGKVFMHVVS
-123 EGQRVRKG
+123 EGQKVQKG

-149 EAMVAQSETTWN
+149 EAVAAQSETTWK

-172 GSEIDYLT
+172 GSEIDYLN
-180 AKYAFDQNKS
+180 AKYAYDQNKS
-190 ALASLLVDLENT
+190 ALSSLSVDLENT
-202 EIIAPFNGVVETIF
+202 EIIAPFTGVVETIF

-233 GAEQF
+233 GANQF

-254 GDRVDVWFDTQV
+254 GDRVDVWFDTQI

-289 IDIRLPSGQSYYKVD
+289 IDIRLPSGKTYYKVD

-313 LSLDQA
+313 LSLNQA
-319 VVVSEEFVYSKDYGY
+319 VVVSEEFVYSKGEGY
-334 VMYVKESNSEG
+334 VMYVKGTNSEG
-345 KDIARERKVEL
+345 KDIALERKVEL
-356 GPSFKTEVVINQGL
+356 GPSFKTEVVINRGL

-382 FLNDG
+382 FLNDR

-395 TGPVLAF
+395 TGPVFAL

>member
-1 MIISD
+1 
-6 FMNKRHTNF
+6 
-15 RNTITRKQPMNSSLR
+15 MNSSYR
-30 TPIMNEFRFSNP
+30 NPIKNVFQSP
-42 STRWSMLLLLLLFSV
+42 SSSTRWSMLFVVLVFS
-57 SLQNCSSSEMESSE
+57 LTLHNCSSDEMESSE

-85 LIPEPFNSFL
+85 LSSEPFNSFL

-113 SGRVLTHVVR
+113 SGKVFMHVVS
-123 EGQRVRKG
+123 EGQKVQKG

-149 EAMVAQSETTWN
+149 EAVVAQSETTWK

-172 GSEIDYLT
+172 GSEIDYLN
-180 AKYAFDQNKS
+180 AKYAYDQNKS
-190 ALASLLVDLENT
+190 ALSSLSVDLENT
-202 EIIAPFNGVVETIF
+202 EIIAPFTGVVETIF

-233 GAEQF
+233 GANQF

-289 IDIRLPSGQSYYKVD
+289 IDIRLPSGKTYYKVD

-313 LSLDQA
+313 LSLNQA
-319 VVVSEEFVYSKDYGY
+319 VVVSEEFVYSKGEGY
-334 VMYVKESNSEG
+334 VMYVKGTNSEG
-345 KDIARERKVEL
+345 KDIALERKVEL
-356 GPSFKTEVVINQGL
+356 GPSFKTEVVINRGL

-382 FLNDG
+382 FLNDR

-395 TGPVLAF
+395 TGPVFAL

>member
-1 MIISD
+1 
-6 FMNKRHTNF
+6 
-15 RNTITRKQPMNSSLR
+15 MNSSHR
-30 TPIMNEFRFSNP
+30 NPIKNVFKSPRSSTQWSVLFVILVFSL
-42 STRWSMLLLLLLFSV
+42 TLH
-57 SLQNCSSSEMESSE
+57 NCSSDEMESSE

-85 LIPEPFNSFL
+85 LSSEPFNSFL

-113 SGRVLTHVVR
+113 SGKVFMHVVS
-123 EGQRVRKG
+123 EGQKVQKG

-149 EAMVAQSETTWN
+149 EAVVAQYETTWK

-172 GSEIDYLT
+172 GSEIDYLN
-180 AKYAFDQNKS
+180 AKYAYDQNKS
-190 ALASLLVDLENT
+190 ALSSLLVDLENT
-202 EIIAPFNGVVETIF
+202 EIIAPFTGVVETIF

-233 GAEQF
+233 GANQF

-289 IDIRLPSGQSYYKVD
+289 IDIRLPSGKTYYKVD
-304 MIANLRLNT
+304 MTVSYTHLTLPTNT
-313 LSLDQA
+313 T
-319 VVVSEEFVYSKDYGY
+319 V
-334 VMYVKESNSEG
+334 
-345 KDIARERKVEL
+345 
-356 GPSFKTEVVINQGL
+356 
-370 APGDEIITIGSA
+370 
-382 FLNDG
+382 
-387 VRINVVNS
+387 
-395 TGPVLAF
+395 
-402 D
+402 

>member
-1 MIISD
+1 
-6 FMNKRHTNF
+6 
-15 RNTITRKQPMNSSLR
+15 MNSSFR
-30 TPIMNEFRFSNP
+30 NPIKNVFQSP
-42 STRWSMLLLLLLFSV
+42 SSSIRWSMLFVVLVFS
-57 SLQNCSSSEMESSE
+57 LTLHNCSSDEMESSE

-85 LIPEPFNSFL
+85 LSSEPFNSFL

-113 SGRVLTHVVR
+113 SGKVFMHVVS
-123 EGQRVRKG
+123 EGQKVQKG

-149 EAMVAQSETTWN
+149 EAVVAQYETTWK

-172 GSEIDYLT
+172 GSEIDYLN
-180 AKYAFDQNKS
+180 AKYAYDQNKS
-190 ALASLLVDLENT
+190 ALSSLSVDLENT
-202 EIIAPFNGVVETIF
+202 EIIAPFTGVVETIF

-233 GAEQF
+233 GANQF

-289 IDIRLPSGQSYYKVD
+289 IDIRLPSGKTYYKVD

-313 LSLDQA
+313 LSLNQA
-319 VVVSEEFVYSKDYGY
+319 VVVSEEFVYSKGEGY
-334 VMYVKESNSEG
+334 VMYVKGTNSEG
-345 KDIARERKVEL
+345 KDIALERKVEL
-356 GPSFKTEVVINQGL
+356 GPSFKTEVVISRGL

-382 FLNDG
+382 FLNDR

-395 TGPVLAF
+395 TGPVFAL

>member
-1 MIISD
+1 
-6 FMNKRHTNF
+6 
-15 RNTITRKQPMNSSLR
+15 MNSSFR
-30 TPIMNEFRFSNP
+30 NPIKNVFQSP
-42 STRWSMLLLLLLFSV
+42 SSSTRWSMLFAVLVFS
-57 SLQNCSSSEMESSE
+57 LTLHNCSSDEMESSE

-85 LIPEPFNSFL
+85 LSSEPFNSFL

-113 SGRVLTHVVR
+113 SGKVFMHVVS
-123 EGQRVRKG
+123 EGQKVQKG

-149 EAMVAQSETTWN
+149 EAVVAQSETTWK

-172 GSEIDYLT
+172 GSEIDYLN
-180 AKYAFDQNKS
+180 AKYAYDQNKS
-190 ALASLLVDLENT
+190 ALSSLSVDLENT
-202 EIIAPFNGVVETIF
+202 EIIAPFTGVVETIF

-233 GAEQF
+233 GANQF

-254 GDRVDVWFDTQV
+254 GDRVDVWFDTQI

-289 IDIRLPSGQSYYKVD
+289 IDIRLPSGKTYYKVD

-313 LSLDQA
+313 LSLNQA
-319 VVVSEEFVYSKDYGY
+319 VVVSEEFVYSKGEGY
-334 VMYVKESNSEG
+334 VMYVKGTNSEG
-345 KDIARERKVEL
+345 KDIALERKVEL
-356 GPSFKTEVVINQGL
+356 GPSFKTEVVINRGL

-382 FLNDG
+382 FLNDR

-395 TGPVLAF
+395 TGPVFAL

>member
-1 MIISD
+1 
-6 FMNKRHTNF
+6 
-15 RNTITRKQPMNSSLR
+15 MNSSFR
-30 TPIMNEFRFSNP
+30 NPIKNVFQSP
-42 STRWSMLLLLLLFSV
+42 SSSTRWCMLFVVLVFS
-57 SLQNCSSSEMESSE
+57 LTLHNCSSDKMESSE

-85 LIPEPFNSFL
+85 LSSEPFNSFL

-113 SGRVLTHVVR
+113 SGKVFMHVVS
-123 EGQRVRKG
+123 EGQKVQKG

-149 EAMVAQSETTWN
+149 EAVVAQYETTWK

-172 GSEIDYLT
+172 GSEIDYLN
-180 AKYAFDQNKS
+180 AKYAYDQNKS
-190 ALASLLVDLENT
+190 ALSSLLVDLENT
-202 EIIAPFNGVVETIF
+202 EIIAPFTGVVETIF

-233 GAEQF
+233 GANQF

-289 IDIRLPSGQSYYKVD
+289 IDIRLPSGKTYYKVD

-313 LSLDQA
+313 LSLNQA
-319 VVVSEEFVYSKDYGY
+319 VVVSEEFVYSKGEGY
-334 VMYVKESNSEG
+334 VMYVKGTNSEG
-345 KDIARERKVEL
+345 KDIALERKVEL
-356 GPSFKTEVVINQGL
+356 GPSFKTEVVISRGL

-382 FLNDG
+382 FLNDR

-395 TGPVLAF
+395 TGPVFAL